1 MKIII
6 AGGREVVDYR
16 IMLDAI
22 VKSGYWKLYKN
33 NIEVISGMARGAD
46 ALGVEFAKR
55 NGLVVHEM
63 PADWDGLGKAAG
75 HIRNAQMGQFAKE
88 HGGKLLAL
96 WDGRSPGT
104 RGMIAWA
111 EKHCLEHYVYRTDK
125 VGA

>member
-6 AGGREVVDYR
+6 AGGRDVTDYH

-22 VKSGYWKLYKN
+22 VKSGYWKRYKN

-55 NGLVVHEM
+55 NGLIVHEM
-63 PADWDGLGKAAG
+63 PADWDGKGKAAG
-75 HIRNAQMGQFAKE
+75 HIRNADMGKFAKE
-88 HGGKLLAL
+88 HDGALLAL
-96 WDGRSPGT
+96 WDGVSPGT

-111 EKHCLEHYVYRTDK
+111 KKNGLQYYVYRTDLN
-125 VGA
+125 